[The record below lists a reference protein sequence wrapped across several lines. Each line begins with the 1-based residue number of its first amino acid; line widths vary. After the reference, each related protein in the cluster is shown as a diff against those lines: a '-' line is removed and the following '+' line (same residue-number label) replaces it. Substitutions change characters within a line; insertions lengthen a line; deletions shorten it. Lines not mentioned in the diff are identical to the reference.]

1 MQIKPPSI
9 FIVLFLLLSCNNREG
24 SSKLHEI
31 KQEFSSVITEVT
43 TQTINRSIF
52 KQEILSQGILYAS
65 ITVDITSE
73 LIKEITVINVG
84 NGKHVTKGD
93 ILIKLED
100 IDAQRELLKLRYS
113 LEKTERE
120 REKLLIA
127 KLGYGF
133 STGDSTRIPGDVL
146 KMVNMDVGYM
156 EKLLEVQ
163 EKEAELQKHIIRAPV
178 TGRVADLKAKELNR
192 PPVDI
197 ICTILD
203 DRIMEAAFPVL
214 ETHLIDLSIGDSVRI
229 TPLASGENFRGQ
241 IIEINP
247 RVSAGGMIQV
257 KARVPNWQGKLI
269 DGMKC
274 QVAVEKS
281 IANQLVIPKSA
292 MVMRDNR
299 KVIFYYVDGQAYW
312 QYVATPYENSDS
324 YVITQENGEHLTE
337 GKEVIITGNINL
349 AHETE
354 VQKRRIKL
362 SW

>member
-1 MQIKPPSI
+1 MQRKPLSI
-9 FIVLFLLLSCNNREG
+9 FMVVLLLLSCNNQEESG
-24 SSKLHEI
+24 KLPET
-31 KQEFSSVITEVT
+31 KQEFSNVVTEVT
-43 TQTINRSIF
+43 TQTINRSNF
-52 KQEILSQGILYAS
+52 RQEILSQGILYAS
-65 ITVDITSE
+65 TTVDITSE
-73 LIKEITVINVG
+73 LVEKIIDINVG
-84 NGKHVTKGD
+84 NGQHVSKGD
-93 ILIKLED
+93 ILFKLQD
-100 IDAQRELLKLRYS
+100 TDAQRELLKLKYS

-133 STGDSTRIPGDVL
+133 STGDSARIPDDVL

-163 EKEAELQKHIIRAPV
+163 EKEAELQKHIIRTPIS
-178 TGRVADLKAKELNR
+178 GRVADLKAKEHNR
-192 PPVDI
+192 TPVDI

-214 ETHLIDLSIGDSVRI
+214 ETHLIDMSIGDSVRI

-247 RVSAGGMIQV
+247 RVSAGGMIHI
-257 KARVPNWQGKLI
+257 KARVSNRQGKLI

-274 QVAVEKS
+274 QIAVEKS
-281 IANQLVIPKSA
+281 IADQLVIPKSA

-312 QYVATPYENSDS
+312 QYVATPYQNSDS
-324 YVITQENGEHLTE
+324 YVITQEDGEQLTD
-337 GKEVIITGNINL
+337 GKEVIITGNMNL
-349 AHETE
+349 AHETK
-354 VQKRRIKL
+354 VQKRAD
-362 SW
+362 

>member
-1 MQIKPPSI
+1 MQRKPLSI
-9 FIVLFLLLSCNNREG
+9 FIVLLLLLSCNNQEK
-24 SSKLHEI
+24 SNESAET
-31 KQEFSSVITEVT
+31 KQEYSSVITEVT
-43 TQTINRSIF
+43 TQTINHSNF

-65 ITVDITSE
+65 TTVDITSE

-84 NGKHVTKGD
+84 SGQHVSKGD
-93 ILIKLED
+93 ILVKLED
-100 IDAQRELLKLRYS
+100 TDAQRDLLKLKYS

-133 STGDSTRIPGDVL
+133 SSGDSTRIPGDVL
-146 KMVNMDVGYM
+146 KMVNMDVGYK

-178 TGRVADLKAKELNR
+178 SGRIADMKARVLNR
-192 PPVDI
+192 PPTDI

-203 DRIMEAAFPVL
+203 DRIMEAEFPVL
-214 ETHLIDLSIGDSVRI
+214 ETHLIELRIGDSVRI

-241 IIEINP
+241 ISQINP

-257 KARVPNWQGKLI
+257 KARVPNRQGKLI

-274 QVAVEKS
+274 QIAVEKS
-281 IANQLVIPKSA
+281 IAKQLVIPKSA

-312 QYVATPYENSDS
+312 QYVATPFQNSDS
-324 YVITQENGEHLTE
+324 YVITQEDGEQLTD
-337 GKEVIITGNINL
+337 GKEVIITGNMNL
-349 AHETE
+349 AHETK
-354 VQKRRIKL
+354 VQKKAD
-362 SW
+362 